1 MKRVTDK
8 AERNLDSH
16 EDPEKSEHG
25 PHGTSDDES
34 GLYTTFDNYPM
45 LGT

>member
-1 MKRVTDK
+1 MDK
-8 AERNLDSH
+8 AERNLNSP
-16 EDPEKSEHG
+16 EEPEKSERS

-34 GLYTTFDNYPM
+34 SLYITLDNYPM

>member
-8 AERNLDSH
+8 AERNLNSR
-16 EDPEKSEHG
+16 EEPEKSEHG
-25 PHGTSDDES
+25 AHGTES
-34 GLYTTFDNYPM
+34 SLYTTFDKYPM